1 MSQSQLQDKMK
12 DEKDGRNS
20 GMDVMDVKDIKEG
33 NDAKAGKNGPGKLY
47 IIGIGPGSVEHM
59 TVRAINAIRESEFVL
74 GNDTYIDQIAELLEG
89 KEVVRSRM
97 GKEVDRAQKAVE
109 LSCDHVTSI
118 ISGGDANVYGMAGI
132 VLEVAERMGYSG
144 DIEVV
149 PGVSALNAVGS
160 VLGAP
165 IVSDFAAISLSDLL
179 TPWEVIEK
187 RLRMAAD
194 ADFVMAIYNPK
205 SRGRKS
211 SFARAVD
218 IIKDYKAGSTPVG
231 IVKNCMREG
240 QSTIVTTFGRILEYE
255 DDIDMRTTIL
265 IGNGESR
272 IWEQD
277 GMSRIIT
284 PRGYHRKY
292 EY

>member
-1 MSQSQLQDKMK
+1 MLQSQLQDKVN
-12 DEKDGRNS
+12 DENEGRIN
-20 GMDVMDVKDIKEG
+20 GMDVMDAKEG
-33 NDAKAGKNGPGKLY
+33 KGGKDEINESGKLY

-59 TVRAINAIRESEFVL
+59 TVRAINAIRESEYVL
-74 GNDTYIDQIAELLEG
+74 GNDTYMDQISELLEG
-89 KEVVRSRM
+89 KEIVRSCM

-211 SFARAVD
+211 NFARAVD
-218 IIKDYKAGSTPVG
+218 IIKDHKDGSTPVG

-240 QSTIVTTFGRILEYE
+240 QSTIVTTFDRILEYE
-255 DDIDMRTTIL
+255 DDIDMRTTIM

-284 PRGYHRKY
+284 PRGYHKKY
-292 EY
+292 DY